1 MNTTGIF
8 FGLFAAIA
16 IGIGFVWVIKLEYYV
31 GAHTAKAVA
40 ALGIAITLVS
50 IFVPGFT
57 FSAVLGVLG
66 GTVVWGAT
74 ELPDQEKR
82 VARGMFPANPDKR
95 ARESLEVPSPSDRQ
109 TEGAVQSHILS
120 EAEGLS
126 EEGES

>member
-8 FGLFAAIA
+8 FCLFTAIA

-31 GAHTAKAVA
+31 GAHTAKAVT

-50 IFVPGFT
+50 LFIPDFT
-57 FSAVLGVLG
+57 FSAILGVLG

-82 VARGMFPANPDKR
+82 VAKGMFPVNPRKQVR
-95 ARESLEVPSPSDRQ
+95 KEAKPPTVGE
-109 TEGAVQSHILS
+109 TEGD
-120 EAEGLS
+120 
-126 EEGES
+126 ES